1 MKKNIVLLLFIGS
14 LWLLNGCGGGSGS
27 TPTNTSSD
35 IPVEEPVTEPIEEPI
50 EDPVDEPV
58 EEPIDDPVDIDD
70 QTPIFITEGN
80 ISIREN
86 NVIVTTIEAED
97 NATVSYNMSGDDS
110 AHFILD
116 SRLGKLKFKTAPNFE
131 APIDLDQNNI
141 YEITITASDTSNN
154 TSNLNM
160 NITVVDID
168 ESSSDDSDGD
178 YIPDNIEILIESD
191 PNDSDMNNTGIDDG
205 LDTQGVFGDTF
216 FDKQWYIRSLGTV
229 TNYSGIE
236 SIVGND
242 LNLVDVYHNYMGYN
256 YGEHIIVQIVDT
268 GIDTDH
274 EDLEVNMDLSRSY
287 DGGNVGDPSGT
298 HPHGTKVTGI
308 IASRAFNGKGVRG
321 IIPFAKIAGSNWL
334 NAQRTPALEKAWLT
348 GDGANEISVS
358 NNSWGSYYD
367 TDTLYE
373 DIMELGTSTLRD
385 GKGRI
390 YVFSAGND
398 RGSKG
403 NANLQ
408 YALSNRYAIAVAG
421 LKHNNTYAD
430 YSTPGS
436 NILVSGYSGNYYQD
450 SPTIGTTTIMG
461 TSNNTGD
468 IDSKTTWTE
477 DVDENYVY
485 TMNGTSAASPTVAAS
500 IALVLEACPDLTWR
514 DVKYLIAKHA
524 KQIDSSNST
533 WVMNAADTPLTH
545 SIDYGFGLIDPQGM
559 IDDCTTNYVNL
570 PAEKSQTV
578 SKVFNEFIPD
588 DRNTYSFDLNVTEDF
603 TLEWVEA
610 TIHCSTPYASDY
622 KVELVS
628 PDGTKTTLMTEDTD
642 LEVNHWMSGG
652 FRMSTPAM
660 LGEKSKGMWRVDMTD
675 QLNGDTGT
683 LNTIELKVY
692 GH

>member
-1 MKKNIVLLLFIGS
+1 MNIHIITLLLISS
-14 LWLLNGCGGGSGS
+14 LWILSGCGGGSGT
-27 TPTNTSSD
+27 TPTDASSGTP
-35 IPVEEPVTEPIEEPI
+35 IEEPAEDPIEEPI
-50 EDPVDEPV
+50 EDPID
-58 EEPIDDPVDIDD
+58 EPIDLDEQGPLF
-70 QTPIFITEGN
+70 TTEGN

-86 NVIVTTIEAED
+86 VVIVSTVHAED
-97 NATVSYNMSGDDS
+97 NATVSYSINGDDS

-116 SRLGKLKFKTAPNFE
+116 SLSGKLKFKTAPNFE
-131 APIDLDQNNI
+131 APIDLNQDNI
-141 YEITITASDTSNN
+141 YKITVTATDTSTN
-154 TSNLNM
+154 TSKLDM

-178 YIPDNIEILIESD
+178 YIPDNIEILIESNS
-191 PNDSDMNNTGIDDG
+191 NDSDMNNSGVEDG
-205 LDTQGVFGDTF
+205 LDTQGVYGDTF
-216 FDKQWYIRSLGTV
+216 FDKLWHIRSLGTA
-229 TNYSGIE
+229 TNDSGIE

-242 LNLVDVYHNYMGYN
+242 LNLLEIYHNYMGYN
-256 YGEHIIVQIVDT
+256 YGEHIIVQVVDT
-268 GIDTDH
+268 SIDTDH
-274 EDLEVNMDLSRSY
+274 EDLEANMDLSRSY

-308 IASRAFNGKGVRG
+308 MAARAFNGKGVRG

-334 NAQRTPALEKAWLT
+334 NTQRTPALEKAWLT
-348 GDGANEISVS
+348 GDGANEIAVS

-373 DIMELGTSTLRD
+373 DIMALGTSTLRD

-398 RGSKG
+398 RGTKG

-421 LKHNNTYAD
+421 LKHNNTYSD

-461 TSNNTGD
+461 TSNNSGD
-468 IDSKTTWTE
+468 IDSKTTWSE
-477 DVDENYVY
+477 DIDENYVY

-533 WVMNAADTPLTH
+533 WVMNAADTPLRH
-545 SIDYGFGLIDPQGM
+545 SIDYGFGLINPQGM
-559 IDDCTTNYVNL
+559 INDCTTSYINL
-570 PAEKSQTV
+570 PTEKSQTII
-578 SKVFNEFIPD
+578 KVFNEVIPD
-588 DRNTYSFDLNVTEDF
+588 DRNTYSFDLNITEDI
-603 TLEWVEA
+603 TVEWVEA

-622 KVELVS
+622 RVELTS
-628 PDGTKTTLMTEDTD
+628 PEGTKTTLMTEDTD
-642 LEVNHWMSGG
+642 VEINHWMSSG

-660 LGEKSKGMWRVDMTD
+660 LGEKSKGIWRVDMTD